1 MEWKRHLLNKL
12 YGTIAQVTGD
22 NLGLNS
28 ILGYVESFSGNYY
41 CRLCLVDKASAQT
54 VYSENDPRVVLRT
67 RLTNEEHYSYLR
79 ENPRETCYFGVKHN
93 SILNSLSYYS
103 VSDNFVLDIMHDILE
118 GVA

>member
-1 MEWKRHLLNKL
+1 MNIHLISLFHSQDAKKYGIDKILTPFVEDVRELELNGMKASFTEQTL

-54 VYSENDPRVVLRT
+54 VYSDNYPRVVLRT
-67 RLTNEEHYSYLR
+67 RLTNEEHYS
-79 ENPRETCYFGVKHN
+79 
-93 SILNSLSYYS
+93 
-103 VSDNFVLDIMHDILE
+103 
-118 GVA
+118 